1 MKITCDPPKRLA
13 NLAKHKLDL
22 AVIGEDF
29 FAGAIVRPAQAG
41 RFKALGILDGR
52 AVAVIFKPL
61 GSEAFA
67 IISLRPASK
76 REREQL

>member
-22 AVIGEDF
+22 ADVGEDF
-29 FAGAIVRPAQAG
+29 FAGAIVQPAQAG
-41 RFKALGILDGR
+41 RFKALGILNGK
-52 AVAVIFKPL
+52 AVAAIFKPL

-67 IISLRPASK
+67 VISLRPASK
-76 REREQL
+76 KEREQL